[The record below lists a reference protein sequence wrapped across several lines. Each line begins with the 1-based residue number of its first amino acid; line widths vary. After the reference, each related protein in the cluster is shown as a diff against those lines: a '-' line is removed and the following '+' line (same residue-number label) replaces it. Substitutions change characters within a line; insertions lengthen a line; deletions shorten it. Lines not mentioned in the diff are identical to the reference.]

1 MSNFREQNKL
11 RIDRDLV
18 KAKLIAFNRGPF

>member
-18 KAKLIAFNRGPF
+18 RAKLQAYNRRPY